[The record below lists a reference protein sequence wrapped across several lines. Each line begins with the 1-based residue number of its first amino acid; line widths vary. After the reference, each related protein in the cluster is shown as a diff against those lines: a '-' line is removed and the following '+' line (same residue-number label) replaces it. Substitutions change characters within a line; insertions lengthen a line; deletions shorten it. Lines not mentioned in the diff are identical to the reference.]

1 VQVAEGAAIFL
12 VECMR
17 SLMMLPIR
25 VSLAASAAAVVLA
38 TATPAAACKC
48 ALVPRDRSII
58 STPLVFQGR
67 VVKIDTQ
74 GDAQVTTLM
83 VVRNIK
89 GMSKGETV
97 QVRSRT
103 SSAACGYDFREGKET
118 LLVGAFKDEDGVMIV
133 RRCAMYNLNR

>member
-1 VQVAEGAAIFL
+1 
-12 VECMR
+12 
-17 SLMMLPIR
+17 MLA
-25 VSLAASAAAVVLA
+25 VTTAGVVLA

-48 ALVPRDRSII
+48 ALVPRDRAII

-67 VVKIDTQ
+67 VLKVETE
-74 GDAQVTTLM
+74 GGTQVTTLM
-83 VVRNIK
+83 VVRNVK

-103 SSAACGYDFREGKET
+103 SSAACGYDFREGRET